1 MWKRY
6 VLGAVLVLAAS
17 ASATGVAAF
26 HEIDK
31 VVNAFK
37 HGNTIELP
45 LDLAQADNGKPQTI
59 LLIGADQRA
68 PGAADFRAGARSD
81 TMMLVR
87 LDPSKRATALMS
99 IPRDLKVHIPGH
111 GVDKLNAAYTYGG
124 VKLTVALTD
133 PADAA
138 TSVGAP
144 GTVRCQLGWTSVAA
158 LYVRRVG
165 PEPSGFMA

>member
-1 MWKRY
+1 MLEERRGLWKRY
-6 VLGAVLVLAAS
+6 LVGAVLVLLAS

-37 HGNTIELP
+37 HGNTISLP
-45 LDLAQADNGKPQTI
+45 NELAQADNGKPQTV

-68 PGAADFRAGARSD
+68 PGAADYRAGARSD

-99 IPRDLKVHIPGH
+99 VPRDLKVHIPGH
-111 GVDKLNAAYTYGG
+111 GVDMRLP
-124 VKLTVALTD
+124 V
-133 PADAA
+133 
-138 TSVGAP
+138 
-144 GTVRCQLGWTSVAA
+144 TSVACISSSTFCSA
-158 LYVRRVG
+158 VWG
-165 PEPSGFMA
+165 ANSCPFMMSPCLV